1 MTYQEC
7 KAIALENNPNVNA
20 CYEYDNAYRFFEK
33 CDIEVV
39 GDFEV
44 VVLDKEGGY
53 HEIEDVLFSKH
64 ASGVL
69 TVTIIQ
75 GEKFLY

>member
-1 MTYQEC
+1 MNKKEL
-7 KAIALENNPNVNA
+7 KRRLEQASCNI
-20 CYEYDNAYRFFEK
+20 D
-33 CDIEVV
+33 
-39 GDFEV
+39 DFEV

-75 GEKFLY
+75 GERFLY

>member
-44 VVLDKEGGY
+44 VVLKENGKAMGWVQY
-53 HEIEDVLFSKH
+53 LFSYNPTTELNEIEF
-64 ASGVL
+64 
-69 TVTIIQ
+69 
-75 GEKFLY
+75 